1 MARSAGSGGRFA
13 SLSIPSYRWFWISTL
28 AAFCSIQMQMVASG
42 WLVYSLDQSTFQ
54 LALAVVSFAVPM
66 SLLSL
71 LGGVLADR
79 WSKRNLVMLAQFLTA
94 VASIVVGLL
103 VLEGT
108 VQFWHLILAGV
119 LNGVLAALN
128 GPSRMALI
136 PELVSRQWVVNA
148 TALNQAAMNLT
159 RVLGPAMAGGLIPF
173 LGVSGVYFL
182 MAGLSLFACLTMLGV
197 RRVAGPPR
205 DWSQWRV
212 GRQMTEGIRYVLARP
227 MMVSLLLTAIAA
239 VVLGMPFQFLMPA
252 FVVEALEMEA
262 VALGMLMTISG
273 VGAFAGSL
281 VVAGMGGLRRK
292 GAMLLVNMVG
302 WGVSLLLLSL
312 ATGLEVAA
320 VGMFLV
326 GFTSAIFLTLNTSII
341 QLLADA
347 DMYGR
352 VMSLNMLTF
361 GLMPL
366 AVTPLGALA
375 ESVGTDRALT
385 LCAVLLV
392 GVALLSLSLNRSL
405 RRLEV

>member
-1 MARSAGSGGRFA
+1 MARSPGSGGRFA
-13 SLSIPSYRWFWISTL
+13 SLSVPNYRWFWISTL

-42 WLVYSLDQSTFQ
+42 WLVYSLNESTFQ

-66 SLLSL
+66 SMLSL
-71 LGGVLADR
+71 LGGVIADR
-79 WSKRNLVMLAQFLTA
+79 WSKRNIVMLAQLLST
-94 VASIVVGLL
+94 VASIVVALL

-136 PELVSRQWVVNA
+136 PELVDRRWLVNA

-173 LGVSGVYFL
+173 LGVSGVYFF
-182 MAGLSLFACLTMLGV
+182 MAALSFFAAVTVLGV
-197 RRVAGPPR
+197 RVVPRPPR

-212 GRQMTEGIRYVLARP
+212 GQQMTEGIRYVLARP
-227 MMVSLLLTAIAA
+227 IMVSLLLTAIAA

-252 FVVEALEMEA
+252 FVVESLEMEA

-273 VGAFAGSL
+273 VGAFGGSL

-292 GAMLLVNMVG
+292 GTMLLVNMVG
-302 WGVSLLLLSL
+302 WGVSLLVLSV

-320 VGMFLV
+320 VGIFLV
-326 GFTSAIFLTLNTSII
+326 GFTSSIFMTLNTSIV

-375 ESVGTDRALT
+375 EVVGTDRALS
-385 LCAVLLV
+385 LCAVLLI
-392 GVALLSLSLNRSL
+392 GVALLSLSLNRRL

>member
-1 MARSAGSGGRFA
+1 MVRSVGSGGRFA
-13 SLSIPSYRWFWISTL
+13 SLSNPSYRWFWFSTL

-42 WLVYSLDQSTFQ
+42 WLVYSLNQSTMQ
-54 LALAVVSFAVPM
+54 LALAVVAFAVPM

-71 LGGVLADR
+71 LGGVIADR
-79 WSKRNLVMLAQFLTA
+79 WSKRNIVMVAQLLTA

-108 VQFWHLILAGV
+108 VQFWHLLLAGV

-136 PELVSRQWVVNA
+136 PELVGRQWVVNA

-159 RVLGPAMAGGLIPF
+159 RVLGPAMAGGLIPV
-173 LGVSGVYFL
+173 LGVSGVYFY
-182 MAGLSLFACLTMLGV
+182 MAALSLFASVTILGV
-197 RRVAGPPR
+197 RTAKRPPR

-212 GRQMTEGIRYVLARP
+212 GRQMTEGLRYVFARP
-227 MMVSLLLTAIAA
+227 IMVSVLVTAIAA

-262 VALGMLMTISG
+262 VALGVLMTISG
-273 VGAFAGSL
+273 VGAFGGSL

-292 GAMLLVNMVG
+292 GMMLLVNMVG
-302 WGVSLLLLSL
+302 WGVSLLVLSL
-312 ATGLEVAA
+312 AAGLEVAA
-320 VGMFLV
+320 LGMFLV

-347 DMYGR
+347 EMYGR

-375 ESVGTDRALT
+375 EVVGTDQALS
-385 LCAVLLV
+385 LCAVLLI
-392 GVALLSLSLNRSL
+392 GVALLSLFLNRTL

>member
-1 MARSAGSGGRFA
+1 
-13 SLSIPSYRWFWISTL
+13 
-28 AAFCSIQMQMVASG
+28 MQMVASG
-42 WLVYSLDQSTFQ
+42 WLVYSLNQSTFQ

-66 SLLSL
+66 SMLSL

-94 VASIVVGLL
+94 VASIIVGLL

-136 PELVSRQWVVNA
+136 PELVGRQWVVNA
-148 TALNQAAMNLT
+148 SALNQAAMNLT

-182 MAGLSLFACLTMLGV
+182 MAGLSLFACVTMLGV
-197 RRVAGPPR
+197 RRAAGPPR

-227 MMVSLLLTAIAA
+227 IMVSLLLTSIAA

-262 VALGMLMTISG
+262 VALGMLMTVSG

-302 WGVSLLLLSL
+302 WGASLLLLSL
-312 ATGLEVAA
+312 STSLEVAA

-347 DMYGR
+347 EMYGR

-375 ESVGTDRALT
+375 ESPSAPTAPSP
-385 LCAVLLV
+385 CAPCCSW
-392 GVALLSLSLNRSL
+392 GWRCSPWR
-405 RRLEV
+405 